1 MPETATPPL
10 TTPWTY
16 RVTILENDRL
26 AEVRLQAGRSIR
38 KLFPRVTPTS
48 EEQSLTSA
56 LSRAI
61 LEHYFQAT
69 AGDSRETAHTK
80 AFEHRTALSH
90 VLGTK
95 LKEGRGTLTDSEVAN
110 ALFGL
115 TLNPP
120 KDPWVARYSVPSD
133 SNPDKYYTV
142 AKKQDGT
149 WACPCW
155 PWKRTRTDCKH
166 IQRAQQRPD
175 WYPYRPPTAD

>member
-69 AGDSRETAHTK
+69 AGRLPIPKPSSTERPFPTSWAPSSK
-80 AFEHRTALSH
+80 
-90 VLGTK
+90 
-95 LKEGRGTLTDSEVAN
+95 RGAE
-110 ALFGL
+110 
-115 TLNPP
+115 P
-120 KDPWVARYSVPSD
+120 
-133 SNPDKYYTV
+133 
-142 AKKQDGT
+142 
-149 WACPCW
+149 
-155 PWKRTRTDCKH
+155 
-166 IQRAQQRPD
+166 
-175 WYPYRPPTAD
+175 